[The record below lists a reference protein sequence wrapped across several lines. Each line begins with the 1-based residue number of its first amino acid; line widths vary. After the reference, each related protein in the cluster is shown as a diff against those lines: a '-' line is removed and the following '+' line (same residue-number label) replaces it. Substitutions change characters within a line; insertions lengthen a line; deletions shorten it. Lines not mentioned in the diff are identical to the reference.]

1 MLKGVPIILP
11 DLLMI
16 MEDLVK
22 LNLPSSLL
30 FISLNSTIA
39 FLNSMPVVN
48 VDNIPIT
55 HSLIIRDLSELSLA
69 NDESN
74 PTHNSYIAITK
85 TGYGYPFTCNIN
97 QINQMLSF
105 IIDDINQRINEKL

>member
-1 MLKGVPIILP
+1 MERILITEE
-11 DLLMI
+11 L
-16 MEDLVK
+16 
-22 LNLPSSLL
+22 
-30 FISLNSTIA
+30 TA

-55 HSLIIRDLSELSLA
+55 HSLIIRDLSKLPLED
-69 NDESN
+69 DESN
-74 PTHNSYIAITK
+74 PTHNSYMAITK
-85 TGYGYPFTCNIN
+85 NGYGYPFTCNIN

>member
-1 MLKGVPIILP
+1 MERILITEE
-11 DLLMI
+11 L
-16 MEDLVK
+16 
-22 LNLPSSLL
+22 
-30 FISLNSTIA
+30 TA

-55 HSLIIRDLSELSLA
+55 HSLIIRDLSKLSLA
-69 NDESN
+69 IYESN